1 MIFGTIIKLW
11 IKKLCTA
18 FLFGTIITDTIELDL
33 MTKDSVGCSFIH
45 YPVQGLINWY
55 FQVRNP
61 VTSLT
66 NEVVVRL
73 GVGIESVKSA
83 AKVYSPSQSLLDE
96 DIEISVNSSHT
107 EVGELIFQLI
117 VEPGCGRV
125 SPRTPQY
132 FERSLSLPAALIIAL
147 RVDPNLLLIIIIG
160 TILNLTNFFGIVNR
174 I

>member
-1 MIFGTIIKLW
+1 M
-11 IKKLCTA
+11 
-18 FLFGTIITDTIELDL
+18 
-33 MTKDSVGCSFIH
+33 
-45 YPVQGLINWY
+45 
-55 FQVRNP
+55 
-61 VTSLT
+61 TSLT

-83 AKVYSPSQSLLDE
+83 AKVYSSSQSLLDE

-125 SPRTPQY
+125 SLRTPQY
-132 FERSLSLPAALIIAL
+132 FESFLSLPAAFVFTL
-147 RVDPNLLLIIIIG
+147 RIDLTLLIILIIG
-160 TILNLTNFFGIVNR
+160 TILNLVIIAGIVNG